1 MVDLSTPEKRAE
13 RDLVRGAKYPYHGA
27 PPKDWAEAAAL
38 GICAD
43 LCDRSGIKHQMRQAT
58 EDEEDHEIS
67 RDIVEAFA
75 AIIRAA
81 QRRGAP

>member
-1 MVDLSTPEKRAE
+1 MVDLSTPELRAE
-13 RDLVRGAKYPYHGA
+13 HDLERGLKYPYHGN

-43 LCDRSGIKHQMRQAT
+43 LCDRSGIKHEMRAVT
-58 EDEEDHEIS
+58 EDDEDREIS
-67 RDIVEAFA
+67 RDIVESFA

-81 QRRGAP
+81 QRR